1 MGGGI
6 IGLSLSIALKKKG
19 LRVLIVER
27 GEPGREASHA
37 AAGML
42 ASCAFESIS
51 PLWDLAR
58 ASAAMYP
65 EFVHELEDESGIHV
79 DLRNQGTLD
88 FSSSHG
94 VDGEAEVVSTDE
106 LSALE
111 PSLPPTVGS
120 AHYLNES
127 SVDPRKL
134 VQAALK
140 TAKHR
145 GIDISSGTNVIE
157 VLVSGGHVTGVR
169 TENSGYRAATVV
181 NCAGAW
187 AGQFSPISLPVR
199 PVKGQMLSLIGGLQ
213 FHHVL
218 VFPDCY
224 LVPRS
229 DGRLLI
235 GATVE
240 EAGYDKRVIVDT
252 IQHLRQAAIGTVPAL
267 AEARILEE
275 WSGLRPGTPDNLPML
290 GATSVAGSFVASG
303 HFRDGILLAPITAKL
318 MTQII
323 IKETPDLEMSAFLPE
338 RFENELQARRE
349 VS

>member
-27 GEPGREASHA
+27 GELGREASHA

-42 ASCAFESIS
+42 ASCAFESVS

-58 ASAAMYP
+58 ASASMYP
-65 EFVHELEDESGIHV
+65 EFVHELEDESGLNV
-79 DLRNQGTLD
+79 DLRDQGTLD
-88 FSSSHG
+88 FSSTHG
-94 VDGEAEVVSTDE
+94 VDGESEVVSMVE
-106 LSALE
+106 LSDLE
-111 PSLPPTVGS
+111 PSLAVVGT

-145 GIDISSGTNVIE
+145 GIDISSGTAVTK
-157 VLVSGGHVTGVR
+157 VLVSGGRVTGIR
-169 TENSGYRAATVV
+169 TENSVYGAGTVV
-181 NCAGAW
+181 NCSGAW
-187 AGQFSPISLPVR
+187 AGRFSPVSLPIR
-199 PVKGQMLSLIGGLQ
+199 PVKGQMLSVIGSPAIN
-213 FHHVL
+213 HVL
-218 VFPDCY
+218 VFPDFY

-252 IQHLRQAAIGTVPAL
+252 IQHLRKAAVSAVPAL
-267 AEARILEE
+267 ADARILEE
-275 WSGLRPGTPDNLPML
+275 WAGLRPGTSDDMPLL
-290 GATSVAGSFVASG
+290 GATSITGYFVASG

-318 MTQII
+318 MTQIFSQEI
-323 IKETPDLEMSAFLPE
+323 PDFEMSAFLPE
-338 RFENELQARRE
+338 RFQNELQAQRE